1 MLADVADI
9 ESDEE
14 TEGEDAEEAPSSESE
29 SEGDWRL
36 KISITTLLLLTN
48 HSRLTFQKQFGLTIS
63 YGISMIHPQIQG
75 IPVLNHGWIV
85 MHFSFKELCLR
96 FYL

>member
-1 MLADVADI
+1 MRRRHLRQRV
-9 ESDEE
+9 SRKVN
-14 TEGEDAEEAPSSESE
+14 
-29 SEGDWRL
+29 WRL

-75 IPVLNHGWIV
+75 IPVL
-85 MHFSFKELCLR
+85 
-96 FYL
+96 